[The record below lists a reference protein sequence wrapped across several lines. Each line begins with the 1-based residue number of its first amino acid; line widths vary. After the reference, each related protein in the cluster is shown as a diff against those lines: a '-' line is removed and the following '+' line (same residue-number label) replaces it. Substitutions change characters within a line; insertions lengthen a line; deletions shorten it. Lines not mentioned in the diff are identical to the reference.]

1 MLLRKEIYFKH
12 LQFLLFYSDVD
23 PTLLMNMMEDFL
35 KDVDLLLITTP
46 IFELKFE
53 QCIEKRET
61 HYL

>member
-1 MLLRKEIYFKH
+1 MLLRKEIYFKD

-53 QCIEKRET
+53 
-61 HYL
+61 